1 MIVQEIAA
9 ERVGAELER
18 VLARAEFHESKSL
31 LSQMLE
37 ELLPLL
43 DRQDALMLGHV
54 LRWVLIAALAVLAFV
69 LLRRLFLSSGAPR
82 RAERDEVPP
91 APAGLSQ
98 RLAELEAQAR
108 AARARGDL
116 RLALRLLYFA
126 LVLALGGRGDLEYR
140 DSWTQRELLR
150 RGKPSAGARA
160 LLEALLREL
169 EPKEFG
175 PALVSEADVER
186 LQVLL
191 TRQRGARAAG
201 GAA

>member
-1 MIVQEIAA
+1 MSVQEIAT

-37 ELLPLL
+37 QLLPLL
-43 DRQDALMLGHV
+43 DQQDALVLGHV
-54 LRWVLIAALAVLAFV
+54 LRWVLIAALAALAFV
-69 LLRRLFLSSGAPR
+69 LLRRLFLSTGAAR
-82 RAERDEVPP
+82 REEASQAPP
-91 APAGLSQ
+91 APAGLAQ

-116 RLALRLLYFA
+116 RLALRLLYLA

-186 LQVLL
+186 LHVLL
-191 TRQRGARAAG
+191 ARQRGARAAG